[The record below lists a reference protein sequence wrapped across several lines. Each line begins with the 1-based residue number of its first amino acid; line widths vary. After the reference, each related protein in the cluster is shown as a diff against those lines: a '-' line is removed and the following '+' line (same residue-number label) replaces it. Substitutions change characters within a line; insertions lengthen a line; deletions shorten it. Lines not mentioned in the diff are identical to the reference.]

1 MATTFVLRVW
11 TRFGCPGERVWRH
24 RVDGLAPELSR
35 WKHLWLEGDA
45 PVAQELL
52 PPEVTTTLA
61 PAGPL
66 IPVTWPVR
74 VTAVTP
80 GTSWTDTSE
89 NALYARFSHEHT
101 VEATSDGARYVDTVT
116 FTPNGRA
123 QKLAAQLTERMIIGR
138 HRAMAKVLPADPQAT
153 GVSVLRVRVE
163 DGWT

>member
-11 TRFGCPGERVWRH
+11 TRFACSPDEVWRH
-24 RVDGLAPELSR
+24 RVDGLAPELAT

-45 PVAQELL
+45 PVAQDAL
-52 PPEVTTTLA
+52 PPQVTTTLK
-61 PAGPL
+61 PAGPVL
-66 IPVTWPVR
+66 PVKWPVR
-74 VTAVTP
+74 VTAISP

-89 NALYARFSHEHT
+89 NALYARFAHEHT

-116 FTPNGRA
+116 FTPRGGA
-123 QKLAAQLTERMIIGR
+123 QKLAAQLTERMITGR
-138 HRAMAKVLPADPQAT
+138 HRAMAKVLAADPQAT